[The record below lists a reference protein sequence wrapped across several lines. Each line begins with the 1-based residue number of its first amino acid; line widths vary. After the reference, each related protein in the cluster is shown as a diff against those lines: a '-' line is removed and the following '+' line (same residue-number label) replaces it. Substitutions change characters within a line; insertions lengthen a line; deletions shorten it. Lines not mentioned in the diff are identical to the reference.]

1 MSADLSGYSNG
12 GYIFNPNDFSSA
24 TTIDTATMQEIISEL
39 DPVYINVNG
48 SDVMNGDLTVNSV
61 TLTNYLQFNDN
72 TLQTTAFNANS
83 LTAIQNSLTT
93 DEADIA
99 TLKTKIQQL
108 LMIVEIYGQQ

>member
-48 SDVMNGDLTVNSV
+48 SDL
-61 TLTNYLQFNDN
+61 
-72 TLQTTAFNANS
+72 
-83 LTAIQNSLTT
+83 
-93 DEADIA
+93 
-99 TLKTKIQQL
+99 
-108 LMIVEIYGQQ
+108 